1 MNLLK
6 TLLAAAAMATIVLT
20 FRDWERGEWL
30 FPGGPEEMDED
41 EETEPVLGYDGM
53 DRDTLITWLR
63 EARLDN
69 DVLERVQ
76 RYERRNER
84 RAVVLETVEELLG

>member
-1 MNLLK
+1 
-6 TLLAAAAMATIVLT
+6 
-20 FRDWERGEWL
+20 
-30 FPGGPEEMDED
+30 MDED

-63 EARLDN
+63 EARLDG

-84 RAVVLETVEELLG
+84 REVVLETVEELLRGR